1 MTFDD
6 LCRIEPRL
14 DALRLEA
21 EGIARNGIDINEA
34 REVWHG
40 NMVRLGLKARM
51 MELVGSR
58 ATVAELASPC
68 AYRVAYAALWD
79 ILTGGLLPTK
89 PWDDGEPP
97 LRSWEDEEELVRNRP
112 GRRGLP
118 HWADGVL
125 WAE

>member
-21 EGIARNGIDINEA
+21 EGHAARGIDINEA

-40 NMVRLGLKARM
+40 NMVRPGIKARM
-51 MELVGSR
+51 MECVGSR
-58 ATVAELASPC
+58 AAVAELASPC
-68 AYRVAYAALWD
+68 AYHLAYQGLWD
-79 ILTGGLLPTK
+79 ILTGGLQPTK
-89 PWDDGEPP
+89 GWDDGEPP
-97 LRSWEDEEELVRNRP
+97 IRSWEEEEELVRTRP
-112 GRRGLP
+112 GRRGLA